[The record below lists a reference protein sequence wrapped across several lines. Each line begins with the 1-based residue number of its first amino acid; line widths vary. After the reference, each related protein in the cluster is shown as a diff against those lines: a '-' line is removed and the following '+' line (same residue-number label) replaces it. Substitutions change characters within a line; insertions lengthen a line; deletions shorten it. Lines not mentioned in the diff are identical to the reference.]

1 MLRIVCLLLLASIAQ
16 AKCPFGKAVASEDTW
31 SESVGELSGCPMLSQ
46 SAPVALSPD
55 KYSTAAG
62 CSCKSP
68 CGATLTTGLAA
79 CDWCR
84 TEDSCGKWDLG
95 GHWDYCTYN
104 PVSEFEKQPVQDKT
118 TQIWDR
124 ITDPSVVGKS
134 GPNNGKFDTL
144 KTILTESMITSFD
157 DHMEIMPVGRKKVI
171 HAQGVLCPFE
181 LKIAESGYS
190 GLLAP
195 GTVSGIVRMGSAA
208 SLDIDFFPGMG
219 IKFLRSSVHSANFVA
234 LRATGKG
241 GTLGFFDSKFSN
253 HVAPDAALTA
263 LQKFQQAS
271 GCISMVG
278 LSDVCTYDQDGQKAA
293 EPEFPFEIIFE
304 PTADAKATNVPKK
317 RTNDELLKDLSEIAA
332 GTELFEVSTYA
343 SPADKLNGVKK
354 QLGTVTTS
362 AQCHQSIFG
371 DTQLYFRHQR
381 MEEDFAQKP
390 DWIKD
395 MTGALDFKN
404 SGCKASVGPVSKWQ
418 CAAPQLAP

>member
-31 SESVGELSGCPMLSQ
+31 SESVGESSGCPMLSQ

-62 CSCKSP
+62 CPCKSP

-84 TEDSCGKWDLG
+84 TEDLCGKWDLG

-157 DHMEIMPVGRKKVI
+157 DHMEIMPVGMKKVI
-171 HAQGVLCPFE
+171 HAQGVLCPFQ

-195 GTVSGIVRMGSAA
+195 GAVSVIVRMGSAA
-208 SLDIDFFPGMG
+208 SLDIDFFPGTCMG
-219 IKFLRSSVHSANFVA
+219 IKFLRSSVHSTNFGHCEQPA
-234 LRATGKG
+234 R
-241 GTLGFFDSKFSN
+241 
-253 HVAPDAALTA
+253 
-263 LQKFQQAS
+263 
-271 GCISMVG
+271 
-278 LSDVCTYDQDGQKAA
+278 
-293 EPEFPFEIIFE
+293 E
-304 PTADAKATNVPKK
+304 
-317 RTNDELLKDLSEIAA
+317 EL
-332 GTELFEVSTYA
+332 
-343 SPADKLNGVKK
+343 
-354 QLGTVTTS
+354 
-362 AQCHQSIFG
+362 
-371 DTQLYFRHQR
+371 
-381 MEEDFAQKP
+381 
-390 DWIKD
+390 
-395 MTGALDFKN
+395 
-404 SGCKASVGPVSKWQ
+404 
-418 CAAPQLAP
+418 